1 MIKNDTS
8 VERLRD
14 YMRDLKE
21 GTASPTSDQWSVWI
35 SQCRRWGVEPFETYR
50 GELVILCYRKTW
62 EVLMVLV
69 LIFERIGPWTVKD
82 GLNKTAFVFFL
93 YSAQFVRFRTHN

>member
-1 MIKNDTS
+1 VIKNDTS

-50 GELVILCYRKTW
+50 GELEI
-62 EVLMVLV
+62 
-69 LIFERIGPWTVKD
+69 
-82 GLNKTAFVFFL
+82 L
-93 YSAQFVRFRTHN
+93 YSTLLRLAGTDCSRLNF